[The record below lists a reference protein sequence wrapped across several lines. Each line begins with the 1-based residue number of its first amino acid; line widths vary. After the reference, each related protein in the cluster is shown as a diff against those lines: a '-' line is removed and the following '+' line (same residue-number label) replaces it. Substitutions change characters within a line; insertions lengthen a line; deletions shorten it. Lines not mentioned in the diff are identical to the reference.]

1 MTPQQLN
8 CQVICGLC
16 VRFRVCGAQKW
27 HPASCI
33 GPKASDLDAEGY
45 KDGPMHAVI
54 CAPDLVDEDMPG
66 ILSTKTA
73 HLCHLCLTDVMCPHE
88 WCRFA
93 SISRIN
99 IGYLKPPISLAVI
112 G

>member
-1 MTPQQLN
+1 MA
-8 CQVICGLC
+8 C
-16 VRFRVCGAQKW
+16 VLDSESAEHRNGTR
-27 HPASCI
+27 HPALALKPLI
-33 GPKASDLDAEGY
+33 WMQKGY

-54 CAPDLVDEDMPG
+54 CAPDLVHEDMPG
-66 ILSTKTA
+66 ILLTKTA
-73 HLCHLCLTDVMCPHE
+73 HLCHLCKLCHLCLTDVMCPHE
-88 WCRFA
+88 WCQFA

>member
-33 GPKASDLDAEGY
+33 GPKASDLNAEG
-45 KDGPMHAVI
+45 
-54 CAPDLVDEDMPG
+54 L
-66 ILSTKTA
+66 
-73 HLCHLCLTDVMCPHE
+73 
-88 WCRFA
+88 
-93 SISRIN
+93 
-99 IGYLKPPISLAVI
+99 
-112 G
+112 